1 MAGMS
6 RQDHARLEGFLE
18 MMSAERGAATNTL
31 AAYERDLADVMEFL
45 SFRHA
50 SLTEATTGDLSAYL
64 AHLATQ
70 GFAASSQARRLS
82 SLRQFYRFLYSEGV
96 RSDDPTGILDAP
108 RKGRAL
114 PKTMS
119 VANVTALLAQA
130 AEEAEQEGP
139 GQLSRIRMHL
149 LLELLYATGMRVS
162 ELVSLPAKVLRHE
175 GRFLMIR
182 GKGNKDRVVLLSR
195 AAIDAMEKYD
205 AGRKALAPKNQSQ
218 GESPWLFP
226 SVSKEGHLPRQVF
239 ARDLKDI
246 AIRAGL
252 TPSAVSP
259 HVLRHAFASH
269 LLQNGAD
276 LRAVQELL
284 GHSDI
289 STTQIYTHVLEERLQ
304 ELVQTHHPL
313 AKQGKNLD

>member
-1 MAGMS
+1 MS

-18 MMSAERGAATNTL
+18 MMSAERGAAMNTL
-31 AAYERDLADVMEFL
+31 ASYERDLTDLIAFL
-45 SFRHA
+45 SSRQA
-50 SLTEATTGDLSAYL
+50 SLTEATTADLSAYL
-64 AHLATQ
+64 AHLAAQ

-82 SLRQFYRFLYSEGV
+82 ALRQFYKFLYSEGV
-96 RSDDPTGILDAP
+96 RADDPTGILDAP
-108 RKGRAL
+108 RKGRSL

-119 VANVTALLAQA
+119 VASVTALLAKA
-130 AEEAEQEGP
+130 AEEARLEGP
-139 GQLSRIRMHL
+139 GQLGRIRMHL

-195 AAIDAMEKYD
+195 TAIEAMERYD
-205 AGRKALAPKNQSQ
+205 EARKALAPKGKSDE
-218 GESPWLFP
+218 ESHWLFP
-226 SVSKEGHLPRQVF
+226 SASKEGHLPRQVF
-239 ARDLKDI
+239 ARDLKDV